1 MKYKIL
7 LIFVPALI
15 FSFFSCSKEKKSSDM
30 NILFLHH
37 STGEI
42 IWNGSPPSLLN
53 RAIGKVSEKL
63 ADAVK
68 KKGQL
73 PRLIENYNSSKGT
86 NYNIDELTF
95 PKAEPYG
102 WNNFPFD
109 YYNIWVV
116 NAGQEPYMEEP
127 TLEMLTDSYQVVIF
141 KHCFPV
147 GYIDAD
153 KDSADINSG
162 ARTLANYKLQYA
174 ALRDKLHEFP
184 QTKFILFTGAALTK
198 ASVSEERALRAR
210 EFFEWVISEWD
221 QPDDNIYIWDL
232 YDLQTDGGIY
242 FKDEYARSPNDS
254 HPNQSFA
261 EQVVQLLFHRIIDV
275 IENNGNGTLLTGK
288 TKL

>member
-1 MKYKIL
+1 
-7 LIFVPALI
+7 
-15 FSFFSCSKEKKSSDM
+15 M

-147 GYIDAD
+147 GYIDAG

>member
-1 MKYKIL
+1 MKSIISFIL
-7 LIFVPALI
+7 VLASIFLCL
-15 FSFFSCSKEKKSSDM
+15 SCSMEKNSSDM

-42 IWNGSPPSLLN
+42 IWNGGPPTLLN
-53 RAIGKVSEKL
+53 RVIGKVSDKL

-73 PRLIENYNSSKGT
+73 PRLIEDYNSSEGT

-109 YYNIWVV
+109 YYNIWVA
-116 NAGQEPYMEEP
+116 NAGEEPFREEP
-127 TLEMLTDSYQVVIF
+127 TLEMLTDTYQVIIF

-153 KDSADINSG
+153 KDSADINSD
-162 ARTLANYKLQYA
+162 ARTLANYKLQYT

-184 QTKFILFTGAALTK
+184 QTRFILFTGAALTK
-198 ASVSEERALRAR
+198 ESVSEERAKRAR
-210 EFFEWVISEWD
+210 EFFEWVISDWD
-221 QPDDNIYIWDL
+221 QPADNIYIWDL
-232 YDLQTDGGIY
+232 YNLQTEGGIY
-242 FKDEYARSPNDS
+242 FKDEYARSPKDS
-254 HPNQSFA
+254 HPNELFA
-261 EQVVQLLFHRIIDV
+261 ERAVKLLYLRLIDV
-275 IENNGNGTLLTGK
+275 IENDGTGTQLTGNPK
-288 TKL
+288 N

>member
-1 MKYKIL
+1 MKSKIL
-7 LIFVPALI
+7 LLTALSSI
-15 FSFFSCSKEKKSSDM
+15 YLCFSCSMEKNASDM

-42 IWNGSPPSLLN
+42 IWNGAPPSLLN

-63 ADAVK
+63 AKAVK

-73 PRLIENYNSSKGT
+73 PGLIENYNSSKGT

-109 YYNIWVV
+109 YYNIWVA
-116 NAGQEPYMEEP
+116 NAGKKPFMEEP
-127 TLEMLTDSYQVVIF
+127 TLEMLTDRYQVIVF

-153 KDSADINSG
+153 KDSADINSSS
-162 ARTLANYKLQYA
+162 RTLANYKLQYA

-210 EFFEWVISEWD
+210 EFFEWVISDWD
-221 QPDDNIYIWDL
+221 QPEDNIYIWDL
-232 YDLQTDGGIY
+232 YGLQTEGGVY

-254 HPNQSFA
+254 HPNQAFA
-261 EQVVQLLFHRIIDV
+261 EQVVQFLFLRIIDI
-275 IENNGNGTLLTGK
+275 IENNGEGTLLTGK
-288 TKL
+288 AKS